1 MRAAFFVTFA
11 LIAGCS
17 SSFERIQT
25 MRDSAPEWYDAR
37 KYEIRGEDYPRI
49 SEIPLLTGDDVPG
62 GQIDQSGAGALAIY
76 EAMMRDPRSTLA
88 EESPEDIL
96 AWARDVRRAVE
107 GQLPAPDFLTDEDVA
122 ALKAIFDTPR
132 ARL

>member
-25 MRDSAPEWYDAR
+25 MRESAPEWYDDR
-37 KYEIRGEDYPRI
+37 KYEIRGENYPRI
-49 SEIPLLTGDDVPG
+49 SEIPLLSETDVPG
-62 GQIDQSGAGALAIY
+62 QNIDQSGAGAMAIFA
-76 EAMMRDPRSTLA
+76 AMMRDPRSQPA
-88 EESPEDIL
+88 QESPAEML
-96 AWARDVRRAVE
+96 AWASEVRRAVE
-107 GQLPAPDFLTDEDVA
+107 GQLPAPDFLTDEEVA